1 MMYCE
6 TITQKVDFIFS
17 KLKYLK
23 KNKPD
28 GIKQFK
34 SDEMLQLTIFNTMYI
49 CIEEIV
55 DIMAFIDIN
64 EYGIE
69 YNGEYEMFESSFEPL
84 FEMRIIEEKVF
95 DKLRYINALRNS
107 LVHNYDFLSIER
119 IYENYDGILR
129 DMGYVTNA
137 LIKLIK
143 DFD

>member
-69 YNGEYEMFESSFEPL
+69 YNGEYEMFESSFETL

-107 LVHNYDFLSIER
+107 LVHNYDFLSIEI

-137 LIKLIK
+137 LIKLI
-143 DFD
+143 